1 MRIETLAIGMLLLIL
16 PAQAQVPEK
25 LPLPHSPGQQS
36 LQFGAASIT
45 ITMPA
50 PESPAPILVTAA
62 APGTKPVTLSLD
74 RHPDT
79 REFPPNVSLVE
90 MDPANS
96 TPEFFV
102 SRFSGGAHC
111 CAEIQI
117 LDVVGGQWRIV
128 DGGSWDGEE
137 IIPEDADG
145 DGEQE
150 IVHGDDRFLYR
161 FSCYAC
167 AGAPIRVF
175 KLVEGALADV
185 SIESPLSPP
194 GRERPA
200 ELPARLRQSRQWR
213 LRLLCGDS
221 LAPGP
226 PRRSLEIHARSLRPQ
241 ERLGIEGLR
250 ARRRQGQ
257 LPGRNPIQILSRS
270 AGGVPSRVWMRR
282 DLVFLSFFRLPG
294 RRG

>member
-1 MRIETLAIGMLLLIL
+1 MRIEALAIGMLLLIL

-25 LPLPHSPGQQS
+25 LPLPRSPGQQS

-74 RHPDT
+74 RRPDT
-79 REFPPNVSLVE
+79 REFPPNISLVE

-167 AGAPIRVF
+167 AGAPTRVF
-175 KLVEGALADV
+175 KLVEGALVDV
-185 SIESPLSPP
+185 TTSPLYRPRDERDLPNFQQGCANHDNGACASYVATASRL
-194 GRERPA
+194 GRRDEAWKFMLDHYDRKSDWGLKDCALDGDKGNCLA
-200 ELPARLRQSRQWR
+200 EIQYRSYPEALTAFLARLDASR
-213 LRLLCGDS
+213 
-221 LAPGP
+221 P
-226 PRRSLEIHARSLRPQ
+226 
-241 ERLGIEGLR
+241 
-250 ARRRQGQ
+250 
-257 LPGRNPIQILSRS
+257 
-270 AGGVPSRVWMRR
+270 GVP
-282 DLVFLSFFRLPG
+282 
-294 RRG
+294 

>member
-1 MRIETLAIGMLLLIL
+1 MRIEALAIGMLLLVL
-16 PAQAQVPEK
+16 PAQAQVPQK

-50 PESPAPILVTAA
+50 PESAAPILVTAA
-62 APGTKPVTLSLD
+62 APGTKPVTLGLD
-74 RHPDT
+74 HRPDV
-79 REFPPNVSLVE
+79 REFPPNISLVE
-90 MDPANS
+90 MDQANG

-111 CAEIQI
+111 CAELQI

-167 AGAPIRVF
+167 AGAPMRVF
-175 KLVEGALADV
+175 KLVEGALVDV
-185 SIESPLSPP
+185 SMSPLYRPRDERDLLAFQQGCANHDNGACASYVATASRL
-194 GRERPA
+194 GRRDDAWKFMLDHYDRKSDWGLKDCALDDGKGNCLADIQYRSYHEA
-200 ELPARLRQSRQWR
+200 LTAFLARL
-213 LRLLCGDS
+213 D
-221 LAPGP
+221 A
-226 PRRSLEIHARSLRPQ
+226 ARP
-241 ERLGIEGLR
+241 
-250 ARRRQGQ
+250 
-257 LPGRNPIQILSRS
+257 
-270 AGGVPSRVWMRR
+270 GVP
-282 DLVFLSFFRLPG
+282 
-294 RRG
+294 